1 MVLSMLSLGMKT
13 KKSCLNFCQILREKK
28 DEIIE
33 SWKEEI
39 KEVLAVANDQSP
51 LILVDHLPEII
62 SNLSDIL
69 ECEGQDIIDQVE
81 IEKKSEL
88 ARAHGRQR
96 ANQTNY
102 SLEEVLTEYI
112 VLRGIIIEKL
122 FSTDEKDL
130 EATKIIHK
138 YIDEGIQSA
147 VLEFVKIQHQ
157 QIDDGIVDLR
167 KEKDLRETF
176 VSAMTHDLRTP
187 ITAARMSA
195 QIIRKNPHNIENV
208 HKQISRIIT
217 NVDRIDGMI
226 QDLLDANLIK
236 AGEVLPVNRADWN
249 LKNIAEET
257 LSDLVV
263 SFGERFILNAANNLN
278 FNCSKDAIRRI
289 LENLCSNA
297 VKYGSSDT
305 PIIIAMLE
313 NAEHVFINVHNQGN
327 LIPQDE
333 INGLFG
339 KYQRSTT
346 AIASGQKGWGIGLT
360 LVKGLVE
367 AHQGFISV
375 VSNGSVGTVFKIEF
389 PKNLI

>member
-1 MVLSMLSLGMKT
+1 MKT
-13 KKSCLNFCQILREKK
+13 KKSCLGFCQTLREKK

-33 SWKEEI
+33 SWKKEI
-39 KEVLAVANDQSP
+39 KEVLAVAKNQST
-51 LILVDHLPEII
+51 LVLVDHLPEII

-69 ECEGQDIIDQVE
+69 ECEGQDIIDEVE
-81 IEKKSEL
+81 IKKKSEL
-88 ARAHGRQR
+88 GRAHGRQR

-122 FSTDEKDL
+122 FSTDDKDL
-130 EATKIIHK
+130 EATKIVHK

-157 QIDDGIVDLR
+157 QIDDGMVDLR

-195 QIIRKNPHNIENV
+195 QIIRKNPQNIENV
-208 HKQISRIIT
+208 HKQISRIIA
-217 NVDRIDGMI
+217 NVDRIDDMI

-236 AGEVLPVNRADWN
+236 AGQVLPVNRVEWN

-263 SFGERFILNAANNLN
+263 NYGPRFILNAPANLHY
-278 FNCSKDAIRRI
+278 NCSKDAIRRI

-305 PIIIAMLE
+305 PIIITMLE
-313 NAEHVFINVHNQGN
+313 DAEHVFINVHNQGN
-327 LIPQDE
+327 IIPQNE

-339 KYQRSTT
+339 KYQRSTA

-367 AHQGFISV
+367 AHNGSISV
-375 VSNGSVGTVFKIEF
+375 ISNGSIGTVFKIEL
-389 PKNLI
+389 PK